1 LFTATP
7 LLLTQPFSSE
17 VKGDHGVV
25 LRDEFDPE
33 PQVYL
38 SFAVPKFP
46 NYFII
51 NGPRGNWAS
60 GSALASVSSSQSLCQ
75 RS

>member
-1 LFTATP
+1 MR
-7 LLLTQPFSSE
+7 E
-17 VKGDHGVV
+17 
-25 LRDEFDPE
+25 EFDPE

-38 SFAVPKFP
+38 GLTVPLFP

-60 GSALASVSSSQSLCQ
+60 GSALPSVSGRVNRRTLVGMD
-75 RS
+75 